1 MDGLKN
7 WAMRLFNMSA
17 LAKINM
23 ICILAIILLL
33 VLNHFINQW
42 GGTL

>member
-1 MDGLKN
+1 MDVVKKL
-7 WAMRLFNMSA
+7 AMRHVNVSA

-42 GGTL
+42 GGAV

>member
-1 MDGLKN
+1 MDRFKN
-7 WAMRLFNMSA
+7 WAMLLKLSA

-23 ICILAIILLL
+23 VCILAIILLL

>member
-1 MDGLKN
+1 MDGLKS
-7 WAMRLFNMSA
+7 WAKLLKLSA

-23 ICILAIILLL
+23 VCILAIILLL

-42 GGTL
+42 GGTV